1 MSYSVHKKLSGR
13 KAPEFFTLIELLVVI
28 AMIAVLAGMLL
39 PALNNARSTAQS
51 ANCMNNLKQCS
62 MGSRLYLDD
71 HDDFHPTAHVGD
83 KYGYVM
89 LTGLSGKKPP
99 YINAFVNGGNF
110 SAGSAATWLN
120 TYAVYRKHVGVLGCQ
135 AVTTPKTYVIDYAL
149 NTYLMEWSGT
159 TYSSTDITTERG
171 YWKATRIKKASAAVL
186 WGEVKNDYRLRFTG
200 DNIAG
205 SFAPRHAGMKGNVVY
220 LDGHAAT
227 HRASQFEL
235 RLPAAERP

>member
-1 MSYSVHKKLSGR
+1 MSRSEQTLTGR
-13 KAPEFFTLIELLVVI
+13 KAPELFTLIELLVVI
-28 AMIAVLAGMLL
+28 AIIAVLAGMLL

-51 ANCMNNLKQCS
+51 ANCTNNMKQCG
-62 MGSRLYLDD
+62 MGSIQYLDD
-71 HDDFHPTAHVGD
+71 HDGWHPTAHVGNT
-83 KYGYVM
+83 YSYNF

-99 YINAFVNGGNF
+99 YINAFVNGGSF
-110 SAGSAATWLN
+110 SAGNKETWLN

-149 NTYLMEWSGT
+149 NTYLKEWAGHPYDSA
-159 TYSSTDITTERG
+159 DLTTERG
-171 YWKATRIKKASAAVL
+171 YWKSSRIKKSSSAVL

-235 RLPAAERP
+235 RLPASERP